1 LKNNEENKTMRR
13 ASFSLLF
20 SVLLWCVIPVQGQTV
35 QLIHN
40 EEFGQDAKRA
50 IDLLYNRQNK
60 AADDEL
66 YIWKKKYPDHPIWTL
81 WDGMEIWWEILEDLL
96 DTSHD
101 QEFVETM
108 KKADYAAS
116 RLLHNEPDHPD
127 ALIVKAVANS
137 YVARMYSNRES
148 WVTSLQIGRKG
159 YEAHQRLL
167 DVAPGLPDNL
177 FAEGIQKYYSAYIP
191 ETYTFLK
198 AVSWFLPDGDRTE
211 GLMALQDAADNA
223 VFARPE
229 ANYFLAYIYLNYEQ
243 DSEKAKYYFNRLVEN
258 YPSNGYYRR
267 LYMRTLAQLDH
278 YSEMD
283 TFFRETMENREIS
296 GISSD
301 PITEAELLYWYGRSK
316 YLAGSYREA
325 LDAFEESVEIGAD
338 IEHYQDRELYTMAAY
353 YAGRSSEIQ
362 MNHDQARFYYKIAA
376 SQDAA
381 PNARKDAEKREKAL
395 R

>member
-1 LKNNEENKTMRR
+1 MRM
-13 ASFSLLF
+13 ASFSVLF
-20 SVLLWCVIPVQGQTV
+20 AVFFWISIPAEAQTI

-40 EEFGQDAKRA
+40 EEFGEDAKKA
-50 IDLLYNRQNK
+50 IDLLYNRQND

-66 YIWKKKYPDHPIWTL
+66 FLWKKKYPDHPIWTL
-81 WDGMEIWWEILEDLL
+81 WDGMEIWWKILEDLN

-101 QEFVETM
+101 EAFVETM
-108 KKADYAAS
+108 KKADYEAS

-148 WVTSLQIGRKG
+148 WVTSMQIGRKG

-167 DVAPGLPDNL
+167 EVAPELPDNL

-198 AVSWFLPDGDRTE
+198 AVSWFLPDGDREE
-211 GLMALQDAADNA
+211 GLKALQNAADHA

-229 ANYFLAYIYLNYEQ
+229 ANYFLAYIYLNYEE
-243 DSEKAKYYFNRLVEN
+243 DEEMAKLYFNRLVDN

-267 LYMRTLAQLDH
+267 LYMRTLAQLDLF
-278 YSEMD
+278 SEMEM
-283 TFFRETMENREIS
+283 FFEQTMANRDES

-301 PITEAELLYWYGRSK
+301 PITEAELWYWYGRSK
-316 YLAGSYREA
+316 YQVGLFRAA
-325 LDAFEESVEIGAD
+325 LNAFEKSVEIGEQ
-338 IEHYQDRELYTMAAY
+338 IEYSKDREVFTLAAY
-353 YAGRSSEIQ
+353 YAGRASEIQ
-362 MNHDQARFYYKIAA
+362 MDHDRARKYYNVAA
-376 SQDAA
+376 RQDAA
-381 PNARKDAEKREKAL
+381 PNARKDAERRQKAL
-395 R
+395 Q